1 MELEDV
7 LASKPRLKILK
18 LINQLGQLNV
28 SDIARRINMNYTAT
42 ANHLKLLQTEGLLQ
56 ERTYGRVRLY
66 RLNQDSP
73 KAKAIAELI
82 EAWEK
87 P

>member
-1 MELEDV
+1 MELEEV

-18 LINQLGQLNV
+18 LIYTLGQLNV

-73 KAKAIAELI
+73 KAKAVAELI
-82 EAWEK
+82 EAWENQ
-87 P
+87 